1 MANNTE
7 SEIALTPAA
16 HLAKIADALNPLWR
30 TNGLPL
36 SSTWMLEFIKLL
48 KDECDEISEQLDAAE
63 ADVERLRAGEATP
76 DMIAAGVSV
85 LHEAGVIEY
94 PIGADEVL
102 VADIYR
108 AMVRARADVTND
120 VVKQA

>member
-1 MANNTE
+1 MGGLRRVHRPGLEILSIARSQPGIGLDTE
-7 SEIALTPAA
+7 KRTVSSASLAIASLQELVPL
-16 HLAKIADALNPLWR
+16 LAL
-30 TNGLPL
+30 G
-36 SSTWMLEFIKLL
+36 
-48 KDECDEISEQLDAAE
+48 
-63 ADVERLRAGEATP
+63 DVPEHTLRRFERLRTREVTP

-108 AMVRARADVTND
+108 AMVQARSGDVAVEVTSP
-120 VVKQA
+120 A